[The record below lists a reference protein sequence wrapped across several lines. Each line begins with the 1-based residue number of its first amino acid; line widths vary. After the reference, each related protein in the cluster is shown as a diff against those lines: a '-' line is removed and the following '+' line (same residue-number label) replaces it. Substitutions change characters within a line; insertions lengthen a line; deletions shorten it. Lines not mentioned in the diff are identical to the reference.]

1 MFNRVFM
8 KQALVVSL
16 LVSTNAFAQSAL
28 TTNQFIGKW
37 QCHTKHNDPLIH
49 QENILQFLKNGE
61 MRESVSI
68 SYGQKS
74 AYAYQIEK
82 ATAHSKWSI
91 KNNTLHYDNHQF
103 YHYGVR
109 MPNADKNDIY
119 QANVALQKS
128 LPMIQDMMNDDIHQR
143 HFDVSFINK
152 NSFIMND
159 VDNQRLMTCH
169 KKGLFGF

>member
-1 MFNRVFM
+1 MFNHVFI
-8 KQALVVSL
+8 KPVLVISL

-28 TTNQFIGKW
+28 MTNQFIGKW
-37 QCHTKHNDPLIH
+37 QCQTKHNNPLIR

-61 MRESVSI
+61 MRENI
-68 SYGQKS
+68 AIYYGKKED
-74 AYAYQIEK
+74 YDYQMEK
-82 ATAHSKWSI
+82 ATAHARWFVKD
-91 KNNTLHYDNHQF
+91 NTLHYDNHQF

-109 MPNADKNDIY
+109 MPNADKNDVY

-128 LPMIQDMMNDDIHQR
+128 LPMIQDMMNDDIYHRQ
-143 HFDVSFINK
+143 FNVDFINK

-159 VDNQRLMTCH
+159 FDNQRLMTCH